1 MRLLFAGLIA
11 ACGLFAGG
19 VANAALVSSTAVANW
34 TVQSPGNPATP
45 GAVLMT
51 STPSTY
57 GSLFGFTSGVAN
69 GWLSN
74 NANGL
79 TSSTLG
85 PYFFRQTFNA
95 VGGDN
100 ISANLTM
107 LHDNGA
113 VVRFNG
119 FTVHTSAEEVGYAV
133 PDTFAFVRPTQAGI
147 NTLEIEVQNFA
158 GLGQIN
164 PVGVSLR
171 VNSSRLE
178 PIPEPASIVLWA
190 CAGGLGLLVR
200 RRMSRSA

>member
-19 VANAALVSSTAVANW
+19 VANAALVSSTAVASW
-34 TVQSPGNPATP
+34 TVQSPGSPATP

-79 TSSTLG
+79 VSAPVG
-85 PYFFRQTFNA
+85 PYIFRQT
-95 VGGDN
+95 
-100 ISANLTM
+100 
-107 LHDNGA
+107 
-113 VVRFNG
+113 FNG

-133 PDTFAFVRPTQAGI
+133 PDTFAFVRPTQAGL